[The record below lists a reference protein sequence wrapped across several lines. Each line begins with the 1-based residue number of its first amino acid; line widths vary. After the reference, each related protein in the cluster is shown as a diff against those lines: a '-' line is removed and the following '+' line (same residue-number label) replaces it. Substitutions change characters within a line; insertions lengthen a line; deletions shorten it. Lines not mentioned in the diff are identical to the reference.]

1 MGGHVASQAAAG
13 GERCVAHQALV
24 RLQARVGPD
33 VSFENARGGKTPTAL
48 HALIGPLS
56 CMRPGMI
63 QKEKK
68 KKGLLLIF
76 MNQSNN

>member
-13 GERCVAHQALV
+13 GERRVAHQALV

-33 VSFENARGGKTPTAL
+33 MSFEDARGGKTPTAL

-63 QKEKK
+63 QKKK
-68 KKGLLLIF
+68 EQRAAAHIYESK
-76 MNQSNN
+76 